1 MYNFVLKNFQKLNC
15 LNLDERMDTFNS
27 YDQRHH
33 HHQNLDY
40 GVDQNDSALFD
51 NIINSYEKADHELDG
66 KNSIFTLKLS
76 FAIQSK
82 VLRLFKRSRNDTMF
96 K

>member
-40 GVDQNDSALFD
+40 GVDQNDSAIFD

-66 KNSIFTLKLS
+66 KMPFFSRKLS
-76 FAIQSK
+76 FA
-82 VLRLFKRSRNDTMF
+82 F
-96 K
+96 